1 MTIWIKWK
9 ETKDMKE
16 NKQQICNALLE
27 AFKLTRER
35 DNIASLEY
43 DVNTEIVCVHY
54 TSGFKVMINVAA
66 DSGMAM
72 IKDIMNNIR
81 F

>member
-1 MTIWIKWK
+1 
-9 ETKDMKE
+9 MKE
-16 NKQQICNALLE
+16 NKQQICDALME
-27 AFKLTRER
+27 VFKLTRER
-35 DNIASLEY
+35 DNIVSLEY

-54 TSGFKVMINVAA
+54 ASGFKLLINVAM

>member
-1 MTIWIKWK
+1 
-9 ETKDMKE
+9 MKE
-16 NKQQICNALLE
+16 NKQQICDALME

-35 DNIASLEY
+35 DNIVSLEY
-43 DVNTEIVCVHY
+43 DVNTEIVCVTY
-54 TSGFKVMINVAA
+54 ASGFKLLINVAM

-72 IKDIMNNIR
+72 IKDIMNHIR